1 MKNWDLHTPSAKLEM
16 ALKTL
21 RTVQA
26 AVETQWLDE
35 ARRKFHEEHLAPVE
49 SRVSDMLDA
58 IQRLAEVLTAAERQT
73 SDENE

>member
-1 MKNWDLHTPSAKLEM
+1 MKNWDLHTPAAKLEM

-26 AVETQWLDE
+26 AAESQWLDD
-35 ARRKFHEEHLAPVE
+35 ARRKFHEEHLAFVE
-49 SRVSDMLDA
+49 PRVSDMLDA
-58 IQRLAEVLTAAERQT
+58 IQRLSEVLVAADRQC